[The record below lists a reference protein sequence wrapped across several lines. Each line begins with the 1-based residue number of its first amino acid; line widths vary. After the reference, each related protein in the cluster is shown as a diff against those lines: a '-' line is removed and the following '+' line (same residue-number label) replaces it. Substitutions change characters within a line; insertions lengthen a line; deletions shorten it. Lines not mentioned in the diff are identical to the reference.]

1 MYGNS
6 IQTQPLYLS
15 ALTISLF
22 PNGGSATEVTPTNLT
37 DLENN
42 VLLGGEDSIRLF
54 MDFNN
59 LPSGEEKIYISPT
72 TPYSIYSYSGIPVP
86 TSEVSDSIQLI
97 DQLPPMGDDSIDDGA
112 TEVNQGDSLTLIFSE
127 DLYIPQTGEIAT
139 ESDLA
144 EFITL
149 RLDDS
154 SGADIPF
161 TLIMDG
167 SPPTLTVKPVETYS
181 SEAVIYYTFNAL
193 LADVNGNE
201 IEIIFVASFTI
212 QDYLAPAVDSSALA
226 LNNSYLDIIFDEE
239 IYGTDQESGAISSN
253 TIQLELFNNG
263 SVTDTV
269 TITSLTRTDS
279 NFLIGGETNI
289 RLNLEYNSTPSG
301 DETVVVTVENGVEIY
316 DGPGNQMSGQ
326 AITDTIPLYDILPP
340 SIDNISIPIDS
351 FIVLMESTPITFSF
365 NERVDSLTFSVT
377 ATVADS
383 VKFDSTR
390 LDSSLE
396 IILKPPFTSFD
407 SITVDF
413 SYIQDEAGLSTVD
426 IAYTYVTP
434 LLGDYNLDSTLS
446 FIDLDTLV
454 NKWKEKDF
462 NFELG
467 PVIGEAPH
475 FVSTPDSKFD
485 IEDGM
490 AFVRMWSWYQK
501 TYGEIIQ
508 DTVMVGRP
516 LEMIQNDN
524 DLLIILDEQVYAGQI
539 QFSYEIG
546 ESPIQFGHRQN
557 KNGELFIT
565 NQDPGKGYS
574 ILEFARTGE
583 VVKDTIS
590 LKIENEIQDIA
601 IFYKLVDRNKAVVYK
616 GAMNV
621 NSPILPTQM
630 ALYPAYPNPF
640 NPIATIRFDI
650 PEVETQ
656 IIATLHIYDIRGR
669 LVETLVNGSML
680 PGTYAVQWQ
689 ADRFASGMYF
699 ARLRYGKEMKTQK
712 ILLLK

>member
-1 MYGNS
+1 MELSGSASGVETLVFSPVNSSSIFDEFGNAMLSSVQTDPVTLLPSAYIEAHSLADSNEFVDLYFSVGVYGNS

-59 LPSGEEKIYISPT
+59 LPSGQEKIYISPT

-97 DQLPPMGDDSIDDGA
+97 DELPPMGDDSIEDGA

-139 ESDLA
+139 ELDLA

-167 SPPTLTVKPVETYS
+167 SPPTLTIKPVETYS
-181 SEAVIYYTFNAL
+181 SEAVIYYTFNAV

-201 IEIIFVASFTI
+201 IEINFVASFTI

-226 LNNSYLDIIFDEE
+226 LDNSYLDIMFDEE
-239 IYGTDQESGAISSN
+239 IYGTDQESGAISNN

-340 SIDNISIPIDS
+340 SIDTISVPIDS
-351 FIVLMESTPITFSF
+351 FIILMENTPITYSF
-365 NERVDSLTFSVT
+365 NEKVDSLEFTVT

-383 VKFDSTR
+383 VNFDSTR
-390 LDSSLE
+390 SDSAIE

-407 SITVDF
+407 SITVYF
-413 SYIQDEAGLSTVD
+413 SYMQDEAGLSTVD
-426 IAYTYVTP
+426 IAYTDVTP
-434 LLGDYNLDSTLS
+434 G
-446 FIDLDTLV
+446 
-454 NKWKEKDF
+454 
-462 NFELG
+462 
-467 PVIGEAPH
+467 
-475 FVSTPDSKFD
+475 
-485 IEDGM
+485 
-490 AFVRMWSWYQK
+490 
-501 TYGEIIQ
+501 
-508 DTVMVGRP
+508 
-516 LEMIQNDN
+516 
-524 DLLIILDEQVYAGQI
+524 
-539 QFSYEIG
+539 
-546 ESPIQFGHRQN
+546 
-557 KNGELFIT
+557 
-565 NQDPGKGYS
+565 
-574 ILEFARTGE
+574 
-583 VVKDTIS
+583 
-590 LKIENEIQDIA
+590 
-601 IFYKLVDRNKAVVYK
+601 
-616 GAMNV
+616 
-621 NSPILPTQM
+621 
-630 ALYPAYPNPF
+630 
-640 NPIATIRFDI
+640 
-650 PEVETQ
+650 
-656 IIATLHIYDIRGR
+656 
-669 LVETLVNGSML
+669 
-680 PGTYAVQWQ
+680 
-689 ADRFASGMYF
+689 
-699 ARLRYGKEMKTQK
+699 
-712 ILLLK
+712 